1 MVALS
6 RRKLF
11 CEYGPICYRIA
22 LEKEILR
29 KRLRDRCSG
38 LRIARLRQ
46 DASLPALMKGHRSP
60 VLRRLAGVDM
70 ALQENK
76 GVNLALAAAAVDG
89 VVVAPGET
97 FSFWA
102 LVGHP
107 TARRGFVPGLALGG
121 GRLQTAVGGGLCQLA
136 NLIHYLVLHS
146 PLTVTELHHHTDALF
161 PDDRRR
167 VPFGTGTSVYCPH
180 LDYRF
185 TNSTAQPVQIRVW
198 LAEGDLCGELRAA
211 TPFPCRYRL
220 AEVGHCFVQEE
231 DGWYR
236 VSQVYRRII
245 DRATGRQ
252 LGEELLLNN
261 HSRVLYDPALIPPE
275 EVAHREEGSHAAG

>member
-1 MVALS
+1 MILS

-11 CEYGPICYRIA
+11 CEYGPLCYRIA

-29 KRLRDRCSG
+29 KRLRDWRAG
-38 LRIARLRQ
+38 LQIARCRQ
-46 DASLPALMKGHRSP
+46 SESLPALVKGHRSP
-60 VLRRLAGVDM
+60 VLRRLVGVDM

-76 GVNLALAAAAVDG
+76 GINLALAAAEIDG

-102 LVGHP
+102 LVGQP

-121 GRLQTAVGGGLCQLA
+121 GRMQTAVGGGLCQLA

-167 VPFGTGTSVYCPH
+167 VPFGTGTSVFCPH

-185 TNSTAQPVQIRVW
+185 LNSTSQPVQIRVW
-198 LAEGDLCGELRAA
+198 LSEGDLCGELRAE
-211 TPFPCRYRL
+211 TPFLCRYRL

-236 VSQVYRRII
+236 VSQVYRRSF
-245 DRATGRQ
+245 DRATGLQ
-252 LGEELLLNN
+252 TGEELILDN

-275 EVAHREEGSHAAG
+275 EIAPREETSHASG

>member
-1 MVALS
+1 MP
-6 RRKLF
+6 RHKLF
-11 CEYGPICYRIA
+11 CEYGPVCYRIS
-22 LEKEILR
+22 LGKEILR
-29 KRLRDRCSG
+29 KRLRDWRSG
-38 LRIARLRQ
+38 LTIARRRQ
-46 DASLPALMKGHRSP
+46 ADSLPALVKGHRSP
-60 VLRRLAGVDM
+60 VLRHLAGVDM

-76 GVNLALAAAAVDG
+76 GVNLALAAAGIDG
-89 VVVAPGET
+89 VIVAPGET

-167 VPFGTGTSVYCPH
+167 VPFGTGTSVFCPH

-185 TNSTAQPVQIRVW
+185 TNPTAQPVQIRVW
-198 LAEGDLCGELRAA
+198 LSEGDLCGELRARE
-211 TPFPCRYRL
+211 PFPCRYRL
-220 AEVGHCFVQEE
+220 AEVGHCFVHEE

-236 VSQVYRRII
+236 VSQVYRRIF
-245 DRATGRQ
+245 DRATGNQ
-252 LGEELLLNN
+252 TGEELILDN

-275 EVAHREEGSHAAG
+275 EIAPCQENRHASA